1 MNELKKVIED
11 NKNMYNREKNDLE
24 KKLREA
30 LDKIKINEN
39 NNIIKNNNNTNNLI
53 DNNEI
58 KKLKDELKIKN
69 MKLNELE
76 QVNIEN
82 KKIKNNLEE
91 YENYNKTLKNTNKE
105 LNEKLQNII
114 KENEEL
120 KKEQNAIDNN
130 DNNDNNENS
139 YRLNKITELEEE
151 IESLTLKNKNYLSE
165 IKSKEKN
172 IEELSLRVKEMEK
185 EIENYKNK
193 SQNTNIHNDSS
204 NLFQNINKTEEL
216 DEMKKK
222 LDNALKDCENYKLIN
237 NRLMADNSEKQKN
250 IEELNNYYEENQ
262 NLLKKIEDL
271 KEIIT
276 EKENKYKEIFEK
288 KEELENKLKSK
299 EEKNPFK
306 KNVNPLNEAFGLE
319 KFNDGRYSMGA
330 KETTR
335 AEKYKKMVMD
345 YENQIGNDLSQ
356 MNMLKSDIKSLK
368 FKLNEKNRI
377 INEIKH
383 LIETGYKG
391 CNPSSKIQKE
401 AIKQLQEYLKND

>member
-1 MNELKKVIED
+1 
-11 NKNMYNREKNDLE
+11 
-24 KKLREA
+24 
-30 LDKIKINEN
+30 
-39 NNIIKNNNNTNNLI
+39 
-53 DNNEI
+53 
-58 KKLKDELKIKN
+58 
-69 MKLNELE
+69 
-76 QVNIEN
+76 
-82 KKIKNNLEE
+82 
-91 YENYNKTLKNTNKE
+91 
-105 LNEKLQNII
+105 
-114 KENEEL
+114 
-120 KKEQNAIDNN
+120 
-130 DNNDNNENS
+130 
-139 YRLNKITELEEE
+139 
-151 IESLTLKNKNYLSE
+151 
-165 IKSKEKN
+165 
-172 IEELSLRVKEMEK
+172 
-185 EIENYKNK
+185 
-193 SQNTNIHNDSS
+193 
-204 NLFQNINKTEEL
+204 
-216 DEMKKK
+216 
-222 LDNALKDCENYKLIN
+222 
-237 NRLMADNSEKQKN
+237 MADNSEKQKN

>member
-11 NKNMYNREKNDLE
+11 NKNIYNREKNDLE

-91 YENYNKTLKNTNKE
+91 CENYNKTLKNTNKE

-120 KKEQNAIDNN
+120 KKEQNAI

-172 IEELSLRVKEMEK
+172 IEELSLRIKEMEK